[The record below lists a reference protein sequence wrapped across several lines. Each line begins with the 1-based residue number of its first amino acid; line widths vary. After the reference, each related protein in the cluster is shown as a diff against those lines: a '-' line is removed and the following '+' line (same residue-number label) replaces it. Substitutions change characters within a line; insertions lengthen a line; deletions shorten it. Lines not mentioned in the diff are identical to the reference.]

1 MGVCASKPKTK
12 DDHPVL
18 QGGNAPETP
27 RPKKEKTLVV
37 SSGQLEPAED
47 AYKTD
52 PGAAMA
58 YLHVEPKHR
67 ESELDKMLL
76 AANPADFEREVW
88 QEESSNNWQIDRI
101 AEEETY
107 SSYSECSTNGRTLSA
122 KEIQLR
128 KDQINALGELE
139 KHLEDDIISTLESR
153 ADATSPSKLK
163 HRFLV
168 DAQSLEFPMSPRHQV
183 DSAESLLGAQQPD
196 VEKSEKNLYKSPTFQ
211 QRFTHQSF
219 ESFKVYAPELER
231 DSGNAHDEDT
241 DLESESSLT
250 ESMQVCKV
258 YLNLIIAI

>member
-18 QGGNAPETP
+18 RGGNAPETP
-27 RPKKEKTLVV
+27 LPKKEKSLVV
-37 SSGQLEPAED
+37 STGQLQPTED
-47 AYKTD
+47 VYKTD
-52 PGAAMA
+52 PGVATA
-58 YLHVEPKHR
+58 YLHVESKTR

-88 QEESSNNWQIDRI
+88 QEESSNNWPIDRI

-168 DAQSLEFPMSPRHQV
+168 DAQSLEFPMSPRHKV
-183 DSAESLLGAQQPD
+183 ESAESLLGAQQD
-196 VEKSEKNLYKSPTFQ
+196 AEKSETTLYKSPTFE